1 MKKTYRGSCH
11 CGKVHYEVDIDLD
24 EGTGRCNCSICAK
37 RRYWGANV
45 KPEDFRLMCEEAETA
60 DYQFNTRSGHHRFC
74 RTCGVSAY
82 GDGYVEAIGGAYV
95 SINIACLDDITPEE
109 LAALPVRY
117 SDGRH
122 DAWWNE
128 PAVTSYL

>member
-1 MKKTYRGSCH
+1 
-11 CGKVHYEVDIDLD
+11 VHYEVDMDLD

-45 KPEDFRLMCEEAETA
+45 KPEDFRLMCDQAETS

-74 RTCGVSAY
+74 RTCGVPAY

-95 SINIACLDDITPEE
+95 SINIACLDDISPEE